1 MMNVSEYYR
10 WGGEFNTTF
19 NTSLEYNDVRCE
31 VHPTVKNLALAVLLS
46 LICTM
51 TFVGNSGII
60 LTVATYR
67 SLHSVTHFLL
77 VSLALADIMVSMF
90 SMPFRIHQT
99 LRNGQWCLDLSACA
113 FWIWTDSFACC
124 ASITNLAAV
133 GVERFLAI
141 KAPLRYRSLMDQR
154 TGLRMMGFIWL
165 YALIWASLG
174 NLNWTNPHLDVFNT
188 NHGCGKY
195 DPLYYSVVATLA
207 FFLPLTVVIVAYTYL
222 TRVAVFH
229 ARALQNLV
237 SPEYSRMRGGSSVQS
252 DRTLRLIREIKA
264 TKMMAVVVGVFFICW
279 FPFFVV
285 LLKNLWSPSPVNP
298 VLAEFTRV
306 LVVVILPN
314 LNSALNPLI
323 YMTFTRELR
332 KAFLRL
338 VNELFHPVCCV
349 KRQRRDQEWQET
361 GNTTSMTPRGVQT
374 KAVAT
379 CKILQ
384 EKQGNET
391 NI

>member
-1 MMNVSEYYR
+1 MMNMSDNYSWSAHV
-10 WGGEFNTTF
+10 NTTF
-19 NTSLEYNDVRCE
+19 NTSLEYDDLRCE
-31 VHPTVKNLALAVLLS
+31 VHPTAKNLALAVLLS

-51 TFVGNSGII
+51 TFLGNACII

-67 SLHSVTHFLL
+67 SLHSVTYFLL
-77 VSLALADIMVSMF
+77 VSLALADILVSMF

-99 LRNGQWCLDLSACA
+99 LRNGQWCLNLSTCA

-141 KAPLRYRSLMDQR
+141 KAPLRYRSLMDQK
-154 TGLRMMGFIWL
+154 TGLKLMGFIWL

-174 NLNWTNPHLDVFNT
+174 NFNWSNPHLDVFNT

-195 DPLYYSVVATLA
+195 DPLYYTVVATLA
-207 FFLPLTVVIVAYTYL
+207 FFLPLAVVIVAYTYL
-222 TRVAVFH
+222 TRVALFH
-229 ARALQNLV
+229 ARALLNLV

-264 TKMMAVVVGVFFICW
+264 TKMMAVVVGAFFICW

-285 LLKNLWSPSPVNP
+285 LLKNLWSPSTVHP

-306 LVVVILPN
+306 LVVVIFPN

-332 KAFLRL
+332 KAFVRL
-338 VNELFHPVCCV
+338 VNELFHPFCCV
-349 KRQRRDQEWQET
+349 KNQPT
-361 GNTTSMTPRGVQT
+361 NSTNMTPRGQNKSV
-374 KAVAT
+374 VT
-379 CKILQ
+379 CKI
-384 EKQGNET
+384 
-391 NI
+391 

>member
-1 MMNVSEYYR
+1 MMNMSDNYSWSAHV
-10 WGGEFNTTF
+10 NTTL

-31 VHPTVKNLALAVLLS
+31 VHPTAKNLALAVILS

-51 TFVGNSGII
+51 TFVGNAGII
-60 LTVATYR
+60 LTVATFR
-67 SLHSVTHFLL
+67 SLHSVTYFLL
-77 VSLALADIMVSMF
+77 VSLALADILVSMF

-99 LRNGQWCLDLSACA
+99 LRNGQWCLNLSACA

-124 ASITNLAAV
+124 ASITNLAAI

-141 KAPLRYRSLMDQR
+141 KAPLRYRSLMDQK
-154 TGLRMMGFIWL
+154 TGLKLMGFIWL

-174 NLNWTNPHLDVFNT
+174 NLNWSNPHLDVFNT
-188 NHGCGKY
+188 NRGCGKY
-195 DPLYYSVVATLA
+195 DPLYYTVVATLA
-207 FFLPLTVVIVAYTYL
+207 FFLPLAVVIVAYTYL
-222 TRVAVFH
+222 TRVALFH

-264 TKMMAVVVGVFFICW
+264 TKMMAVVVGAFFICW

-285 LLKNLWSPSPVNP
+285 LLKNLWSPSPPVHP
-298 VLAEFTRV
+298 VLAEFIRV
-306 LVVVILPN
+306 LVVIILPN

-323 YMTFTRELR
+323 YMKFTRELR

-338 VNELFHPVCCV
+338 VNQLFHPFCCA
-349 KRQRRDQEWQET
+349 KHHRRKQECEEK
-361 GNTTSMTPRGVQT
+361 GNSTIMKPRGQNKSEVT
-374 KAVAT
+374 G
-379 CKILQ
+379 KI
-384 EKQGNET
+384 
-391 NI
+391 